1 MKKTCPS
8 VDPKDGTKC
17 GQPAGHYGRCS
28 NGVGHRSWEYNVPQ
42 KAVDMSL
49 QEEPRKLPDAV
60 PSVFEVRN
68 DRSKRS
74 R

>member
-42 KAVDMSL
+42 KSSGHDSTGG
-49 QEEPRKLPDAV
+49 E
-60 PSVFEVRN
+60 
-68 DRSKRS
+68 KRWQT
-74 R
+74 